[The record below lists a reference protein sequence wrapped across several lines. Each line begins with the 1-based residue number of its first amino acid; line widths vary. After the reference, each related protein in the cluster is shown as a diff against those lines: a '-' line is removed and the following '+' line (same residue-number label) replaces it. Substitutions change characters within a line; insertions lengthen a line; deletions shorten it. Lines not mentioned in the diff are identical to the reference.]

1 MLEIKNVTKK
11 FGGLTAL
18 NNVSFK
24 MKENEILGLIGPN
37 GSGKTT
43 IFNIITGYLKAT
55 EGKILFKNENITN
68 MAPYKIANLNISRTF
83 QITSILNDLSVKE
96 NILYGLYSKIQTNF
110 LQNVLHNKK
119 FHEQEIKAKDKVLDI
134 INLVGLE
141 SRQDDLAKNI
151 TPFEQRKLMIAIAI
165 AKNPKMLLLDEP
177 AAGTT
182 KKEQTQLIDLIN
194 TIRSSGVSVI
204 VVEHHMHL
212 IMNVCDRVI
221 VFNQGNKIA
230 DDIPEEIRNDS
241 KVIEAYLG

>member
-1 MLEIKNVTKK
+1 
-11 FGGLTAL
+11 
-18 NNVSFK
+18 
-24 MKENEILGLIGPN
+24 
-37 GSGKTT
+37 
-43 IFNIITGYLKAT
+43 
-55 EGKILFKNENITN
+55 
-68 MAPYKIANLNISRTF
+68 
-83 QITSILNDLSVKE
+83 
-96 NILYGLYSKIQTNF
+96 

-230 DDIPEEIRNDS
+230 DDITEEIRNDS
-241 KVIEAYLG
+241 KVIEAYLC